1 MSIIQGNRLR
11 GVSKSIVILDG
22 AGVAL
27 VPGANDKI
35 RVRIGREGSI
45 DSDPILT
52 VSSDG
57 ATAAGSSFTKNSP
70 SSGTNRLRLD
80 ATDLDFAA
88 GTYTLAVDYFDNA
101 DASEW
106 KNVSRQVFVLIE

>member
-1 MSIIQGNRLR
+1 MSIIQANRLR

-22 AGVAL
+22 NGDAL
-27 VPGANDKI
+27 VSGANDVI
-35 RVRIGREGSI
+35 RVRIGREGTI
-45 DSDPILT
+45 DTAPILT

-70 SSGTNRLRLD
+70 SDGTNLLRLD
-80 ATDLDFAA
+80 ATDLDFSP

-106 KNVSRQVFVLIE
+106 KNVSRQVFVLTE